1 MPTFKMGMPDTIGL
15 SLEKKVEALE
25 NTVADLISRLSWITS
40 KFDSKNVKRL
50 DTNETSIKSA
60 DGETV
65 ITGPVLEMYDKQVTP
80 KLRLKQGYDATTD
93 TFLFALYN
101 AAGNQTVGID
111 ASGDAIFTGTIT
123 GGTIRTA
130 ADGRRIELSSNS
142 LFAYDVN
149 GVARI
154 ELRPIAGSPNYYEI
168 WFRGQAGLQVG
179 TLSGTDGKLNVYGT
193 DTLILGGANGIY
205 FAAGDDIY
213 FQAGST
219 VDGLDTDSYSQADH
233 DHAGYT
239 GFAGDGITM
248 PSHRHTI
255 SDDGGFSHE
264 HAVKKS

>member
-1 MPTFKMGMPDTIGL
+1 MPTFKIGMPDTIGL
-15 SLEKKVEALE
+15 SLEKKVEVLE

-40 KFDSKNVKRL
+40 KFDSSNVKRI
-50 DTNETSIKSA
+50 DTNETVVKSA
-60 DGETV
+60 DGET
-65 ITGPVLEMYDKQVTP
+65 IINGPVLEQYDKQAIPV
-80 KLRLKQGYDATTD
+80 KRLMQGYDSVSGN
-93 TFLFALYN
+93 FVYALYN
-101 AAGNQTVGID
+101 EVGGETVGID
-111 ASGDAIFTGTIT
+111 SSGDATFTGIIT

-130 ADGRRIELSSNS
+130 ATGRRIELSVNS
-142 LFAYDVN
+142 LFAYDAG
-149 GVARI
+149 GVARV

-193 DTLILGGANGIY
+193 DTLVLGGTNGIY

-233 DHAGYT
+233 GHAGYT
-239 GFAGDGITM
+239 GYAGDGITM